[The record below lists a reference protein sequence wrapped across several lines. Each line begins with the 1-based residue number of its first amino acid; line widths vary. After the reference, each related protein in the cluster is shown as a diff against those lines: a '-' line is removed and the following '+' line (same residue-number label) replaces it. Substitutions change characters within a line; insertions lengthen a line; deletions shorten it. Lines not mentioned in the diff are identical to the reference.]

1 MNGNN
6 SKPTTKPG
14 YSRASSKS
22 NKQKVIMN
30 QNSSRPTNNR
40 SNSQSRDG
48 GSSFSNKRKSN
59 DSQGGSNY
67 SSSRNTQSGSN
78 NNSYRSENT
87 SRPSSSSDNG
97 NRSYSSN
104 NGGERSSYSS
114 HNSSSQGG
122 NNRSYSSGSSDRS
135 YGSRGGNGGGRSYGS
150 QGGFGGGRGGRRRP
164 NSKSL
169 DISAFINKVTA
180 DTTPAVTFVPKHQ
193 FADFNLHTDL
203 LRNLESRGYTQ
214 PTPIQDAVIPHIVSG
229 QQDLVGLA
237 NTGTGKT
244 GAFLIPLI
252 NKALANR
259 DQQTLI
265 LAPTRELAVQI
276 EKEFYLF
283 SRNLRLS
290 SVVIVGGARMFPQIM
305 KAKTFNN
312 FVVGTPGRVIDLI
325 KRGVLKLENF
335 KTVVLDE
342 ADRMLDM
349 GFITDIKF
357 ILSHL
362 PEERQTLFF
371 SATLSSEIKGL
382 INDFLKNPV
391 NVSVKTGDTS
401 KNIHQD
407 VVRINGRNKIEV
419 LQELLSQKG
428 FDKVLAFGKTKHG
441 VEKIYESLIESG
453 IRAESIH
460 GDKSHGQRQRALQN
474 FKTDRATVLI
484 ATDVAARGI
493 DISGITHVINF
504 DTPQSYDD
512 YIHRIGRTGRGAQK
526 GIALTFID

>member
-1 MNGNN
+1 
-6 SKPTTKPG
+6 
-14 YSRASSKS
+14 
-22 NKQKVIMN
+22 MN

-48 GSSFSNKRKSN
+48 GSSSYSNKRKSN
-59 DSQGGSNY
+59 DSQG
-67 SSSRNTQSGSN
+67 SSYNSQN

-87 SRPSSSSDNG
+87 SRSANSSDNG
-97 NRSYSSN
+97 NRPSY
-104 NGGERSSYSS
+104 
-114 HNSSSQGG
+114 SQGG
-122 NNRSYSSGSSDRS
+122 NDRSYSSSDSQGSRSYSQNRNDRPYSSGSGERS
-135 YGSRGGNGGGRSYGS
+135 YGSRGGNGGGNGGGRSYGS
-150 QGGFGGGRGGRRRP
+150 QGGFGGGRGRRRP
-164 NSKSL
+164 NSKTL

-214 PTPIQDAVIPHIVSG
+214 PTPIQDAVIPHIVNG

-349 GFITDIKF
+349 GFINDIKF

-382 INDFLKNPV
+382 ISDFLKTPV

-407 VVRINGRNKIEV
+407 VVRMNGRNKIEV

-512 YIHRIGRTGRGAQK
+512 YIHRIGRTGRGSQK